1 MSSLANIF
9 VVANPHR
16 RRGAALLLT
25 MLVTT
30 AVVVILFMAS
40 ERSRAESILTG
51 IDNDRLR
58 ASLAAESVAALI
70 EAKLVGHA
78 AEVENLTTNVDED
91 PATWWN
97 LIGCAYTDGT
107 TSVIPQ
113 RGLWMN
119 GCLVRW
125 RIEPVKIASVVEA
138 NTTASNATFTI
149 NRQIN
154 PIRVAQRD
162 ADARSASHGG
172 TLMPGNPPYFH
183 YRIVT
188 EAYALKNQD
197 NITAIPWSETGHHT
211 VSVQVQRIIQLNLI
225 NLFDYAIFY
234 GASGETGDLEFE
246 PDQNVTMFASM
257 HSNGAIYLGGSGAD
271 FKNND
276 YKKSASDG
284 GVIVLGNRTDK
295 VEVLGV
301 MGVVRLRKAAN
312 VFFASP
318 AGHDEP
324 GTKAPLD
331 VPLPG
336 KKVKK
341 AKKSSIMSGLLDLN
355 GGDGNPANEK
365 VAINGEKFTYLHDS
379 RSDWSLPENRVD
391 PYIKDAK
398 SGGAAIT
405 HLASIPQFSG
415 YPLEAQRMVGE
426 QIPLYRTVD
435 GDRYTVNPGREP
447 ARALFYTSSGQP
459 TTDRESASRPVFAS
473 EMPLFRFIDGAGK
486 TYEDVW
492 PNQPNSPQS
501 AALSPAGVLPTIDA
515 PVGAVSPNRQ
525 HTWLPV
531 VPARGAEGAV
541 LGYYLEQSLFG
552 QDDGL
557 STGLTIR
564 ERGRQNPAFGINPD
578 GTAVLGF
585 AIAEKPPAHALFL
598 NHAAFVNAYVAWL
611 KSHYAVYLGLD
622 GFGRPRDITEDFFNY
637 AMGNAAVDGDL
648 AKLVA
653 SQDRFVD
660 RREARWLQENNYFDP
675 AKENPPAGED
685 SARTLRAHPLT
696 LHMAQ
701 VCSFL
706 RTANSAF
713 AGNPP
718 AANFNGLIYV
728 HRTPRLGQVDGN
740 EGTYEP
746 LAPLRYNPVSD
757 RSPLAPDAIT
767 NTERPFLVLGS
778 LTPPAIPA
786 VGSPG
791 TWVVYPLHQPVRID
805 QAEKIDLGV
814 RPAGNPGLTIIT
826 PDPCYIHGSFNMTPA
841 ADGKLPPCALF
852 ADSLTALSTRWSDAA
867 NDQDDDY
874 TGPLPT
880 AGDTELN
887 LSLVLNNLPTDEENV
902 VDGGSGGVHSLIR
915 YLEDW
920 SDKTV
925 KLRGSLV
932 VLNRM
937 RYSRAPLGEGVSYR
951 TPRRIFIPDP
961 GVFSAAGKP
970 PFAPVGIKV
979 TRMVSTLA
987 ETAP

>member
-1 MSSLANIF
+1 MPSLANIF
-9 VVANPHR
+9 VIVNPHR
-16 RRGAALLLT
+16 RRGTALLVT

-30 AVVVILFMAS
+30 AVVAILFVAS
-40 ERSRAESILTG
+40 DRTHAASILA
-51 IDNDRLR
+51 DLESDRLR

-78 AEVENLTTNVDED
+78 AEVENLTTNVEED

-97 LIGCAYTDGT
+97 LAGCAYLDGT

-113 RGLWMN
+113 RGLWVN

-138 NTTASNATFTI
+138 NTTANNATFTV

-154 PIRVAQRD
+154 PNHVAQRD
-162 ADARSASHGG
+162 ADARSSSGG
-172 TLMPGNPPYFH
+172 ATLLPGNPPYFH

-197 NITAIPWSETGHHT
+197 DVTVIPWSETGRHT
-211 VSVQVQRIIQLNLI
+211 VSAQVQRVIQLNHI

-246 PDQNVTMFASM
+246 PDQDVTMFASM
-257 HSNGAIYLGGSGAD
+257 HSNGAIYLGGAGES
-271 FKNND
+271 FKNKD

-318 AGHDEP
+318 AGNDEP
-324 GTKAPLD
+324 SIKAPLE

-341 AKKSSIMSGLLDLN
+341 TKNQSAMSGLLDLN
-355 GGDGNPANEK
+355 GGDGNTATEK
-365 VAINGEKFTYLHDS
+365 VAINGEKFTYRRDS

-398 SGGAAIT
+398 SGGGAIT

-426 QIPLYRTVD
+426 QIPLYRTVV

-447 ARALFYTSSGQP
+447 ASALFYSSTGQP
-459 TTDRESASRPVFAS
+459 TTNRVSASRPVYATD
-473 EMPLFRFIDGAGK
+473 MPLFRLIDGGGK

-492 PNQPNSPQS
+492 PNQPDNPQS
-501 AALSPAGVLPTIDA
+501 ATLLPSGALPALNAPT
-515 PVGAVSPNRQ
+515 GTTTPNRQ

-531 VPARGAEGAV
+531 VAARGAQGA
-541 LGYYLEQSLFG
+541 LAGYYLEQSLFG

-557 STGLTIR
+557 TTGLTIR
-564 ERGRQNPAFGINPD
+564 ERGRQNPAFGTNPD
-578 GTAVLGF
+578 GTAITGF
-585 AIAEKPPAHALFL
+585 AIADVPPVRAPFS
-598 NHAAFVNAYVAWL
+598 NHSDFVTAYVAWL
-611 KSHYAVYLGLD
+611 QAHYAVYLGLD
-622 GFGRPRDITEDFFNY
+622 GFGQPRDITEDFFSY
-637 AMGNAAVDGDL
+637 AMANAVANGDL
-648 AKLVA
+648 TKLVA
-653 SQDRFVD
+653 SQDRFVN
-660 RREARWLQENNYFDP
+660 RREAQWLQAQGYLDV
-675 AKENPPAGED
+675 A
-685 SARTLRAHPLT
+685 SARTLRARPLT

-701 VCSFL
+701 VCAFL
-706 RTANSAF
+706 RTAHPSF
-713 AGNPP
+713 AGKPP
-718 AANFNGLIYV
+718 AANFNGLIYI
-728 HRTPRLGQVDGN
+728 HRTPRLGQVVGSV
-740 EGTYEP
+740 GTYEP

-757 RSPLAPDAIT
+757 RSPFAPSMIT
-767 NTERPFLVLGS
+767 NTVHPFMVLGS
-778 LTPPAIPA
+778 LMPGTTPE

-791 TWVVYPLHQPVRID
+791 TWVVYPLHLPVRID

-826 PDPCYIHGSFNMTPA
+826 PDPCYIRGSFNITPA

-852 ADSLTALSTRWSDAA
+852 ADSLTALSTRWSDAD

-874 TGPLPT
+874 SGALPT
-880 AGDTELN
+880 AGDSELN

-920 SDKTV
+920 TNKKV
-925 KLRGSLV
+925 QLRGSVV

-937 RYSRAPLGEGVSYR
+937 RYSRAPLGENISYR
-951 TPRRIFIPDP
+951 TPQRIFIPDP
-961 GVFSAAGKP
+961 GAFSGAGKP

-987 ETAP
+987 EATP

>member
-16 RRGAALLLT
+16 RRGAALLVT

-30 AVVVILFMAS
+30 AVVAILLMAS
-40 ERSRAESILTG
+40 ERTRAESILTG
-51 IDNDRLR
+51 VENDRLR

-78 AEVENLTTNVDED
+78 AEVENLTTNVDKD

-97 LIGCAYTDGT
+97 LFGCAYMDGT

-125 RIEPVKIASVVEA
+125 RIEPVKIASAVEE
-138 NTTASNATFTI
+138 NTTASNATFTV

-197 NITAIPWSETGHHT
+197 NVTAIPWSETGHHS
-211 VSVQVQRIIQLNLI
+211 VSVQVQRVIQLNLI

-271 FKNND
+271 FKKND

-324 GTKAPLD
+324 STKAPLE
-331 VPLPG
+331 VPFPG
-336 KKVKK
+336 NPVKK
-341 AKKSSIMSGLLDLN
+341 ARHSSTMSGSLDLN
-355 GGDGNPANEK
+355 GGDGNPATEK
-365 VAINGEKFTYLHDS
+365 VAINGEKFIYQHDS
-379 RSDWSLPENRVD
+379 RSDWSLPKNRVD

-415 YPLEAQRMVGE
+415 YPLEPQRMVGD
-426 QIPLYRTVD
+426 QIPLYRTVV
-435 GDRYTVNPGREP
+435 GDRYTVNPGRES
-447 ARALFYTSSGQP
+447 ARALFYSSTGEP
-459 TTDRESASRPVFAS
+459 TTDRKSGSNPVYATD
-473 EMPLFRFIDGAGK
+473 MPLFRLIDGGGK
-486 TYEDVW
+486 TYDDVW

-501 AALSPAGVLPTIDA
+501 AVLLPDVAMPALNSPIGAALPSR
-515 PVGAVSPNRQ
+515 G

-531 VPARGAEGAV
+531 VATLGAQGA
-541 LGYYLEQSLFG
+541 LPGYYLEQSLFG
-552 QDDGL
+552 QDNGL
-557 STGLTIR
+557 TTGLTIR
-564 ERGRQNPAFGINPD
+564 ERGRQNPAFGTDLNNNL
-578 GTAVLGF
+578 VVGF
-585 AIAEKPPAHALFL
+585 AINDVPPVPASFGG
-598 NHAAFVNAYVAWL
+598 NISNFVTAYVAWL
-611 KSHYAVYLGLD
+611 QSHYAVYLGLD
-622 GFGRPRDITEDFFNY
+622 GLGQPRDITEDFFSY
-637 AMGNAAVDGDL
+637 AMANAVIKGDL
-648 AKLVA
+648 TKLVA
-653 SQDRFVD
+653 SHDSFVN
-660 RREARWLQENNYFDP
+660 RREARWLEAQGYLN
-675 AKENPPAGED
+675 AA
-685 SARTLRAHPLT
+685 SACKQRARPLT

-701 VCSFL
+701 VCEFL
-706 RTANSAF
+706 RTAHPAF
-713 AGNPP
+713 ANKPP
-718 AANFNGLIYV
+718 AEKFNGLIYI
-728 HRTPRLGQVDGN
+728 HRTPRLGPVAGN
-740 EGTYEP
+740 QGTFEP
-746 LAPLRYNPVSD
+746 LAPLLYNPVSYP
-757 RSPLAPDAIT
+757 SPLAPGIIT
-767 NTERPFLVLGS
+767 NNGHQFMVLGS
-778 LTPPAIPA
+778 LMPRTTPA

-791 TWVVYPLHQPVRID
+791 TWVVYPLHLPIRID

-814 RPAGNPGLTIIT
+814 GPAGTPGLTIVT
-826 PDPCYIHGSFNMTPA
+826 PDPCYIRGSFNITPG
-841 ADGKLPPCALF
+841 ADGKLPHCAVF
-852 ADSLTALSTRWSDAA
+852 ADSLTALSTSWIDAN
-867 NDQDDDY
+867 NDQDADY
-874 TGPLPT
+874 NGPLSI
-880 AGDTELN
+880 AGNSELN

-902 VDGGSGGVHSLIR
+902 VSGGSGGVHSLIR

-920 SDKTV
+920 TNKTV
-925 KLRGSLV
+925 QLRGSLV

-937 RYSRAPLGEGVSYR
+937 RYSRANLDEGISYR
-951 TPRRIFIPDP
+951 TPQRIFIPDP
-961 GVFSAAGKP
+961 GAFSAAGKP

-987 ETAP
+987 EATP